1 MQSVDSV
8 DTEVDAESG
17 DHSQPPVTTDQHAGK
32 ESRQGKSGTQGSPAR
47 EEEVEPSGT
56 PQELERDTEEAVS
69 RLNDY
74 VQNVKRDLVFDFDPD
89 SGEPS
94 VTVLDRESQRVLR
107 QIDSKEVLELARK
120 LDEEE
125 SLSLF
130 RTQV

>member
-1 MQSVDSV
+1 V
-8 DTEVDAESG
+8 DTEVDAEKDSG
-17 DHSQPPVTTDQHAGK
+17 HP
-32 ESRQGKSGTQGSPAR
+32 SRQPVNTEKRQSQGGRQEQSPSR
-47 EEEVEPSGT
+47 DEPRHQSQSLSLST
-56 PQELERDTEEAVS
+56 TSEDLERDTEEAVS

-107 QIDSKEVLELARK
+107 QIDSKEALELARR